1 MITEPIEFA
10 LIAVAAGLGLLALV
24 FVVLRLVAPR
34 APEASLLAPAALPM
48 ESTPET
54 GLVVAQ
60 QGGRLLYTNERA
72 RQFFGL
78 NGETV
83 SLNSLA
89 RRVTPSDSFLELFA
103 ATGSARLSVEASGR
117 QLEATSLHLPG
128 EAGRPSRVVVLLKE
142 AGRLLYPAAEA
153 QSLEA
158 LRHIAELNREIAA
171 QLELADVL
179 RTSLD
184 CVGRAYPYDVAEIN
198 LWDAAEQVL
207 RPARIAGRREYERL
221 ATRNAWTYR
230 PGEYLT
236 GYLAERREPLIVG
249 DLRTFTLARPR
260 LPFEDLPARAYAGFP
275 LLAGDEFLGT
285 LELVSFTEN
294 AYKPADEPLLLALAE
309 QTAVAIR
316 NAYAYAAQQRRA
328 DEFASLAEITRATEA
343 TAGPRELYHR
353 LTRAIARLLKADLV
367 GFLLYDERERAL
379 VPQLPF
385 YGVPDAVLENY
396 RLPLPPNSPAE
407 RLWREAP
414 HLLRNN
420 LRDEPAVA
428 ALGLKELVELTGARA
443 TLMAPVTRG
452 ERRMGVVQV
461 CHSAGGAAF
470 TEADARL
477 LCAFANQAAVILE
490 NARLVREAEA
500 RAAQAEELR
509 EIAVAAAE
517 GTDLDSSLRLVMAR
531 AARLLQFDVGLIA
544 LLDETRGELRPHPA
558 SIYGAAAA
566 GAADLVIRTDDP
578 QFAYSVTR
586 TRRPF
591 VSGNAPRD
599 RRILKQYRP
608 GIERYGAQSVM
619 AAPLV
624 AGDRS
629 IGEFIIMSRRTRA
642 YSKADL
648 RLLATVAAQVASA
661 IDRARLHAA
670 TDQNLQRRVE
680 QLTAL
685 TRIGRE
691 LNRTLELTPLV
702 RLVREELLRITPA
715 VDVSIAVLAAAAP
728 EAPPRVALRIG
739 AGEEAAPD
747 PVSPYPAP
755 LTTSALSADEE
766 AVVTTGRALSQP
778 GPPAQ
783 LFVPITEQD
792 EVVGVITLT
801 APDSAA
807 LDETTLETASALAAQ
822 TAIAVA
828 NARRY
833 DEQIRRSEQLRR
845 RADQLAQL
853 LELART
859 VRSDRP
865 LADNLESIAFG
876 LQEAVGFNV
885 VNIHLL
891 EPQTRRTRRVVSVG
905 LPLPVIEETR
915 HVQHAWENIERLMRD
930 EFRISQ
936 SYFLPQERAAHLTVG
951 LETIPMPGGGR
962 SGEGGPSAWHPDD
975 MLIVPLQG
983 AGAEPLGFISLDDP
997 RDGQRPTRAV
1007 IEVVEIFAN
1016 QAAQTIENVR
1026 LYQAVERRAQRLLAL
1041 HHVTQRLPALTTP
1054 DQLLQAVAEALL
1066 HEMKLDVVVIAFQQ
1080 DGQLTPVARAGA
1092 IRPEIS
1098 LEALL
1103 RQTNPLAHAMDQE
1116 FAAFATNVRRS
1127 DWETSPLI
1135 ILLRIHSFM
1144 CVPLG
1149 APGRIL
1155 GVLFAGAQSA
1165 ENAVDASDL
1174 ELFNILASQLSARL
1188 ESLQLEH
1195 DIQMRATQLA
1205 ALADASRQMTA
1216 TLRSEDV
1223 VQAVLTHLRSVVPYD
1238 SLTLWLRTS
1247 DARGRERRAFD
1258 RDLLRIVAARG
1269 FENDAE
1275 RLGLTVAIDDS
1286 ALFAEMARTG
1296 QAVIVRDTHA
1306 DPRFPGGEYQL
1317 TRSWLGAPLI
1327 AKGQVIGALT
1337 LDAAAPDFYTPSAA
1351 QLLMAF
1357 ASQAAAALDNARL
1370 FEENVARGEEIAA
1383 RSQRLALLNRVS
1395 AELSGTLDPEA
1406 MFSVLLRELLAA
1418 VGVARAAAYDVA
1430 APDAEAIHVIVH
1442 TPSGE
1447 PPLPLPTSLVARIR
1461 ESLAPVV
1468 VDDLADEP
1476 LLGAPDRAMLEAAGV
1491 KSLLVMPL
1499 VAARTLVAA
1508 VVLAE
1513 TQEPRS
1519 FAPGEIELV
1528 QTLANQAAVAIQNA
1542 RLFDEVQLRA
1552 AELGQ
1557 RNERMRALNTLS
1569 STLSA
1574 TLEAEILLRE
1584 AAEQL
1589 VEMFGADHVSV
1600 LLMDELSLHAVV
1612 EAEAPLLGAR
1622 GLRLPPAA
1630 DAMPGQALARRVVL
1644 VRELAEDTY
1653 FDASF
1658 RARLRGL
1665 GVRSLLLAPFVAQ
1678 GRPLGAFTLESF
1690 SPRAFTTD
1698 EIELCQTIAAQ
1709 IASALTNAFF
1719 ARDLEKR
1726 VAQRTEELSRERDRV
1741 ETLLQITSELSSS
1754 LELDRVLHRALQL
1767 VTEAVGATQ
1776 GSIFT
1781 VDAETD
1787 QLIYRAALGSPKV
1800 LPPGGEPAP
1809 LKKHEG
1815 LVGWVMKNRQAVVI
1829 HNLETDTR
1837 WKKLPGQKVQ
1847 HRSALAVPL
1856 TANEE
1861 VLGALILYS
1870 PLDNAFDEEQKRLV
1884 MAAANQVGAATNNAE
1899 LYRILREQ
1907 AERLGSLLR
1916 IQQVETTKNRAI
1928 LEGIADGVLVTD
1940 SDGRISLLNAACER
1954 LLSLKREQTV
1964 GRPIA
1969 DFIGLF
1975 GAGGRALFDSIAEWS
1990 NEPQRS
1996 APGDVVTER
2005 VELEDS
2011 QRILLISVS
2020 PVTTG
2025 EEYLGA
2031 VALIRDITREVEVDR
2046 LKTEFVTNVS
2056 HELLT
2061 PLTVIKGYTDVLL
2074 MGAAGPISPM
2084 QAKSLDLIRAHSD
2097 RLNMLVKDLLDR
2109 ARIESGKVQ
2118 LVLGPLSVRDILN
2131 TVVET
2136 VQAQMVESKKTM
2148 NLHVDVPAD
2157 LPSAWGDHM
2166 RLTQVLSNLAEN
2178 AYNYTPADGTI
2189 TLRARLVGPEI
2200 IIEISDTGIGIPDE
2214 HRARLFDRFFRGN
2227 HPLVMATAGAGLG
2240 LSIAR
2245 QLTEMQGGRL
2255 WLKESVVD
2263 RGSTFAVALPVATPE
2278 KIKELAV
2285 GAR

>member
-1 MITEPIEFA
+1 MTEPIEFA

-24 FVVLRLVAPR
+24 FVALRLVAPR
-34 APEASLLAPAALPM
+34 APEASLLAPVALPM

-54 GLVVAQ
+54 GLVVVQ
-60 QGGRLLYTNERA
+60 QGGKLLYTNERA

-78 NGETV
+78 NGEAV
-83 SLNSLA
+83 SLNNLA
-89 RRVTPSDSFLELFA
+89 RRVSPSDSFLELFA
-103 ATGSARLSVEASGR
+103 GAGSARLSVDASGR

-128 EAGRPSRVVVLLKE
+128 EAGRPGRIVLLLKE
-142 AGRLLYPAAEA
+142 ASRMLYRVADAPS
-153 QSLEA
+153 QEA
-158 LRHIAELNREIAA
+158 LRLVAELNREIAA
-171 QLELADVL
+171 QLELPQVL
-179 RTSLD
+179 QTSLD
-184 CVGRAYPYDVAEIN
+184 CLSRLYSYDIAQIN
-198 LWDAAEQVL
+198 LWDKAEQTL
-207 RPARIAGRREYERL
+207 RPAQISGPREYERL
-221 ATRNAWTYR
+221 VTRNGWSYR
-230 PGEYLT
+230 LGEYLT
-236 GYLAERREPLIVG
+236 GYVAERREPVIVG
-249 DLRTFTLARPR
+249 DLKTFTLARPR
-260 LPFEDLPARAYAGFP
+260 LSLDDWPLRGYAGLP
-275 LLAGDEFLGT
+275 LLAGEQFLGT
-285 LELVSFTEN
+285 LELASFTEN
-294 AYKPADEPLLLALAE
+294 AYKPADEPLLAALAE
-309 QTAVAIR
+309 QIAVAIR
-316 NAYAYAAQQRRA
+316 NAYAYAEQQRRA

-343 TAGPRELYHR
+343 TAEPRELLRR
-353 LTRAIARLLKADLV
+353 LTGAIARLMKVDMV
-367 GFLLYDERERAL
+367 GFLFYDERERAL
-379 VPQLPF
+379 IAQLPF
-385 YGVPDAVLENY
+385 HGVPDAALENY
-396 RLPLPPNSPAE
+396 RLPVPANSAGE

-414 HLLRNN
+414 YLLLNA
-420 LRDEPAVA
+420 LRTEPAVA
-428 ALGLKELVELTGARA
+428 TLGLTALVELTGAQA
-443 TLMAPVTRG
+443 TLLVPITRG
-452 ERRMGVVQV
+452 EKRLGVIQV
-461 CHSAGGAAF
+461 CNHTSGAPFA
-470 TEADARL
+470 ESEVRL
-477 LCAFANQAAVILE
+477 LSAFASQAAVILE
-490 NARLVREAEA
+490 NARLVREAQA

-509 EIAVAAAE
+509 QIAAGAAE
-517 GTDLDSSLRLVMAR
+517 GTDLDSILRLVMER
-531 AARLLQFDVGLIA
+531 SAALFRFDIGLIA
-544 LLDETRGELRPHPA
+544 LLDEARGELRPHPA
-558 SIYGAAAA
+558 SVYGLAAAA
-566 GAADLVIRTDDP
+566 AADLVIHTSDP
-578 QFAYSVTR
+578 QFTYSVTR

-591 VSGNAPRD
+591 VTGNAQRD
-599 RRILKQYRP
+599 RRIIGVYRP
-608 GIERYGAQSVM
+608 GVERYGAQSVM
-619 AAPLV
+619 DAPLIV
-624 AGDRS
+624 GDRS
-629 IGEFIIMSRRTRA
+629 IGEFIVISRRAGA
-642 YSKADL
+642 YSKTDL
-648 RLLATVAAQVASA
+648 QLLATVAAQVASA

-670 TDQNLQRRVE
+670 TDQTLQRRVE

-685 TRIGRE
+685 THIGRE
-691 LNRTLELTPLV
+691 LNRTLELDPLV
-702 RLVREELLRITPA
+702 RLVREELLRTTPA
-715 VDVSIAVLAAAAP
+715 TEVSIVVLDAP
-728 EAPPRVALRIG
+728 ATEAPPRIALRVG
-739 AGEEAAPD
+739 DGDEPD
-747 PVSPYPAP
+747 ELP
-755 LTTSALSADEE
+755 LPSAALSSDEQE
-766 AVVTTGRALSQP
+766 VLKTGRALHRP
-778 GPPAQ
+778 GPTSR
-783 LFVPITEQD
+783 LLVPIMEQ
-792 EVVGVITLT
+792 EEAVGVIALT
-801 APDSAA
+801 AADPFAF
-807 LDETTLETASALAAQ
+807 DETALETASALAAQ

-833 DEQIRRSEQLRR
+833 AEQIKRSEQLRR

-865 LADNLESIAFG
+865 LEVNLEAIAFG

-891 EPQTRRTRRVVSVG
+891 EAQTRRTRRAVAVG
-905 LPLPVIEETR
+905 LPLPVIEATR
-915 HVQHAWENIERLMRD
+915 GVQHAWENIERLMRD
-930 EFRISQ
+930 EFRLSQ

-951 LETIPMPGGGR
+951 LETIPMPGGER
-962 SGEGGPSAWHPDD
+962 VSESGPSAWHPDD
-975 MLIVPLQG
+975 LLIVPLQG

-997 RDGQRPTRAV
+997 RDGRRPSRAV

-1016 QAAQTIENVR
+1016 QAVQTIENVR
-1026 LYQAVERRAQRLLAL
+1026 LYQAAERRARRLLAL
-1041 HHVTQRLPALTTP
+1041 HHVTQRLSELTAP
-1054 DQLLQAVAEALL
+1054 DELLQATAEALL
-1066 HEMKLDVVVIAFQQ
+1066 HEMKLDVVVIAFPR
-1080 DGQLTPVARAGA
+1080 DGHLTPVAQAGA
-1092 IRPEIS
+1092 IRPEIK

-1103 RQTNPLAHAMDQE
+1103 RQTNPLTHAIDQE
-1116 FAAFATNVRRS
+1116 FAAFSTNVRRS

-1144 CVPLG
+1144 CVPIS
-1149 APGRIL
+1149 APGRNL
-1155 GVLFAGAQSA
+1155 GALFAGAQSA
-1165 ENAVDASDL
+1165 ESALEATDL
-1174 ELFNILASQLSARL
+1174 ELFNILANQVSARL
-1188 ESLQLEH
+1188 ESLQLER
-1195 DIQMRATQLA
+1195 DIQTRATQLA
-1205 ALADASRQMTA
+1205 ALAEASRQMTA

-1223 VQAVLTHLRSVVPYD
+1223 VQAVLTHLRPIIPYD
-1238 SLTLWLRTS
+1238 SLTLWLRS
-1247 DARGRERRAFD
+1247 PDGRGRERRAFD
-1258 RDLLRIVAARG
+1258 RDLLRIAAAQG

-1306 DPRFPGGEYQL
+1306 DPRFPGGEYQP

-1337 LDAAAPDFYTPSAA
+1337 LDATAPDFYSPSAA
-1351 QLLMAF
+1351 QLLLAF
-1357 ASQAAAALDNARL
+1357 ANQAAAALDNARL
-1370 FEENVARGEEIAA
+1370 FEENVERGEEVTA

-1395 AELSGTLDPEA
+1395 AELSGTLDPET

-1418 VGVARAAAYDVA
+1418 VNVRQAAAYDLEPTEAGMFRVIAQMPLA
-1430 APDAEAIHVIVH
+1430 AP
-1442 TPSGE
+1442 T
-1447 PPLPLPTSLVARIR
+1447 LPLPASLVARIR

-1468 VDDLADEP
+1468 VNEVADEP
-1476 LLGAPDRAMLEAAGV
+1476 LLSAPERAALEAAGAQ
-1491 KSLLVMPL
+1491 SLLVMPL
-1499 VAARTLVAA
+1499 VAARTLVAT

-1513 TQEPRS
+1513 TSGRHG
-1519 FAPGEIELV
+1519 FTPGEIELV

-1552 AELGQ
+1552 AELSR

-1574 TLEAEILLRE
+1574 TLEVEALLRE
-1584 AAEQL
+1584 SVEQL
-1589 VEMFGADHVSV
+1589 AEMFGADHVSA
-1600 LLMDELSLHAVV
+1600 LLVDELALHASV
-1612 EAEAPLLGAR
+1612 EAEAPPLGTR
-1622 GLRLPPAA
+1622 GLRLLPTA
-1630 DAMPGQALARRVVL
+1630 DAMPNQVLARRVVL
-1644 VRELAEDTY
+1644 VRELADDAY
-1653 FDASF
+1653 FDPGF
-1658 RARLRGL
+1658 RARLGHL

-1690 SPRAFTTD
+1690 SSRSFTTD

-1781 VDAETD
+1781 LDTETD

-1800 LPPGGEPAP
+1800 LPPGGEPAS
-1809 LKKHEG
+1809 LKKYDG
-1815 LVGWVMKNRQAVVI
+1815 LVGWVMKNRQPVVI
-1829 HNLETDTR
+1829 HNLETDAR
-1837 WKKLPGQKVQ
+1837 WKKLPGQNVQ

-1856 TANEE
+1856 LANEE

-1870 PLDNAFDEEQKRLV
+1870 PLDHAFDEEQKRLV

-1916 IQQVETTKNRAI
+1916 VQQVETTKNRAI

-1940 SDGRISLLNAACER
+1940 ADGKISLLNTACER
-1954 LLSLKREQTV
+1954 LLALDRKTTV

-1975 GAGGRALFDSIAEWS
+1975 GAGGRALFDSITAWS
-1990 NEPQRS
+1990 TEPTPG
-1996 APGDVVTER
+1996 APGDVVTQR

-2074 MGAAGPISPM
+2074 MGAAGPVSPM

-2097 RLNMLVKDLLDR
+2097 RLNLLVKDLLDR

-2131 TVVET
+2131 SVVEM
-2136 VQAQMVESKKTM
+2136 VQAQMVESQKAM
-2148 NLHVDVPAD
+2148 NLHVDVPDD
-2157 LPSAWGDHM
+2157 LPSAWGDHV

-2178 AYNYTPADGTI
+2178 AYNYTPANGTL
-2189 TLRARLVGPEI
+2189 TLRARCDGPEI
-2200 IIEISDTGIGIPDE
+2200 IMEVTDTGIGIPDE
-2214 HRARLFDRFFRGN
+2214 HRPRLFDRFFRGDD
-2227 HPLVMATAGAGLG
+2227 PLVMATAGAGLG

-2245 QLTEMQGGRL
+2245 QLIEMQGGRI
-2255 WLKESVVD
+2255 WLKESAVG
-2263 RGSTFAVALPVATPE
+2263 RGSTFAVTLPVATPE
-2278 KIKELAV
+2278 MIKELAV

>member
-1 MITEPIEFA
+1 MVTEPIEFA
-10 LIAVAAGLGLLALV
+10 LIAVAAGMGLLALV
-24 FVVLRLVAPR
+24 FVALRLVAPR
-34 APEASLLAPAALPM
+34 APEVSLLAPAALPL

-60 QGGRLLYTNERA
+60 QGGRLLYANERA

-78 NGETV
+78 NGEAA
-83 SLNSLA
+83 SLDSLA

-103 ATGSARLSVEASGR
+103 ATGSARLSVETSGR

-142 AGRLLYPAAEA
+142 AGRVLYHPTDA

-158 LRHIAELNREIAA
+158 LRLVAELNREIAA
-171 QLELADVL
+171 QLELPDVL
-179 RTSLD
+179 RTSLE
-184 CVGRAYPYDVAEIN
+184 CVGRAYPYDIAEIN
-198 LWDAAEQVL
+198 LWDVARQVL
-207 RPARIAGRREYERL
+207 RPARFAGQREYERL

-260 LPFEDLPARAYAGFP
+260 LAFEELPARAYAGFP
-275 LLAGDEFLGT
+275 LLAGGEFLGT

-343 TAGPRELYHR
+343 TADRRELYRR
-353 LTRAIARLLKADLV
+353 LTGAIARLMKVDLV

-379 VPQLPF
+379 LPQLPF
-385 YGVPDAVLENY
+385 HGVPDAVLENY
-396 RLPLPPNSPAE
+396 RLPLPPRSEAE

-414 HLLRNN
+414 YLLVNA
-420 LRDEPAVA
+420 LRDEPALA
-428 ALGLKELVELTGARA
+428 ALGLLELVELTGARA
-443 TLMAPVTRG
+443 TLLAPVTRG
-452 ERRMGVVQV
+452 EKRLGVVQV
-461 CHSAGGAAF
+461 CNHTGGASF
-470 TEADARL
+470 TEAEARL
-477 LCAFANQAAVILE
+477 LCAFASQAAVILE

-500 RAAQAEELR
+500 RAVQAEELR
-509 EIAVAAAE
+509 AIAAGAAE
-517 GTDLDSSLRLVMAR
+517 GTDLDNILRLVMTR
-531 AARLLQFDVGLIA
+531 AARLFQFDVGLIA
-544 LLDETRGELRPHPA
+544 LLDEARGELRPHPA
-558 SIYGAAAA
+558 SVYGAAAA
-566 GAADLVIRTDDP
+566 DAADLVIYADNP

-586 TRRPF
+586 TRRSF
-591 VSGNAPRD
+591 LSGNAPRD
-599 RRILKQYRP
+599 RRILHQYRP
-608 GIERYGAQSVM
+608 GIERYGVQSAM

-629 IGEFIIMSRRTRA
+629 IGEFIIMSRRAHA
-642 YSKADL
+642 YTKADL

-670 TDQNLQRRVE
+670 TDQSLQRRVE

-691 LNRTLELTPLV
+691 LNQTLELAPLV
-702 RLVREELLRITPA
+702 RLVREELLRTTPA
-715 VDVSIAVLAAAAP
+715 TEVSIVVLAVAIP
-728 EAPPRVALRIG
+728 GTPPRVALRVSG
-739 AGEEAAPD
+739 NSAAEPED
-747 PVSPYPAP
+747 
-755 LTTSALSADEE
+755 SALSADEQG
-766 AVVTTGRALSQP
+766 VLTTGRALSRP
-778 GPPAQ
+778 GAPAR
-783 LFVPITEQD
+783 LFVPILEQD
-792 EVVGVITLT
+792 QVVGVITLT
-801 APDSAA
+801 AADPAA
-807 LDETTLETASALAAQ
+807 FDETTLETASALAAQ

-833 DEQIRRSEQLRR
+833 DEQIKRSEQLRR

-865 LADNLESIAFG
+865 LADNLEAIALG

-891 EPQTRRTRRVVSVG
+891 DPQTRRTRRVVSVG

-930 EFRISQ
+930 EFRLSQ
-936 SYFLPQERAAHLTVG
+936 SYFLPQERAAHLTIG
-951 LETIPMPGGGR
+951 LETIPMPGGERG
-962 SGEGGPSAWHPDD
+962 GAGGPSAWHPDD
-975 MLIVPLQG
+975 LLIVPLQG

-1026 LYQAVERRAQRLLAL
+1026 LYQAAERRAQRLLAL

-1054 DQLLQAVAEALL
+1054 DQLLQAIAEALL
-1066 HEMKLDVVVIAFQQ
+1066 HEMKLDVVLIAFSR
-1080 DGQLTPVARAGA
+1080 DGRLAPVAQAGA
-1092 IRPEIS
+1092 IRPEIN

-1103 RQTNPLAHAMDQE
+1103 RQANPLAHAIDQE

-1149 APGRIL
+1149 VPGRNP
-1155 GVLFAGAQSA
+1155 GALFAGAQSA
-1165 ENAVDASDL
+1165 ENALDASDL
-1174 ELFNILASQLSARL
+1174 ELFNILANQVSARL
-1188 ESLQLEH
+1188 ESLQLER
-1195 DIQMRATQLA
+1195 DIQTRATQLA

-1223 VQAVLTHLRSVVPYD
+1223 VQAVLTHLRPIVAYD
-1238 SLTLWLRTS
+1238 SLTLWLRS
-1247 DARGRERRAFD
+1247 LDARGRERRAFD
-1258 RDLLRIVAARG
+1258 RDVLRITAAQG

-1306 DPRFPGGEYQL
+1306 DPRFPGGEYQT

-1327 AKGQVIGALT
+1327 AKGQIIGALT
-1337 LDAAAPDFYTPSAA
+1337 LDAAAPDFYSPAAA

-1357 ASQAAAALDNARL
+1357 ANQAAAALDNARL
-1370 FEENVARGEEIAA
+1370 FEENVERGAEVAA

-1406 MFSVLLRELLAA
+1406 MFGVLLRELLAA
-1418 VGVARAAAYDVA
+1418 VGVERATAYHSGG
-1430 APDAEAIHVIVH
+1430 PEGESFRPIVH
-1442 TPSGE
+1442 APLGGAR
-1447 PPLPLPTSLVARIR
+1447 PLPLPATLAARIQ
-1461 ESLAPVV
+1461 ESLAPVL

-1476 LLGAPDRAMLEAAGV
+1476 STSSGLLSAPERAMLEAAGV
-1491 KSLLVMPL
+1491 RSLLVMPL
-1499 VAARTLVAA
+1499 IAARTLVA
-1508 VVLAE
+1508 VVALAE
-1513 TQEPRS
+1513 TQGPRN
-1519 FAPGEIELV
+1519 FTPGEIELV

-1552 AELGQ
+1552 AELSQ

-1574 TLEAEILLRE
+1574 TLEAETLLRE
-1584 AAEQL
+1584 SAEQL
-1589 VEMFGADHVSV
+1589 AEMFGVDHVST
-1600 LLMDELSLHAVV
+1600 LLMDEFSLHAVI

-1630 DAMPGQALARRVVL
+1630 DAMPGQVLARRVVL

-1658 RARLRGL
+1658 RAKLGAL
-1665 GVRSLLLAPFVAQ
+1665 GVRSLLLAPFIAQ

-1690 SPRAFTTD
+1690 SPRTFTTD

-1837 WKKLPGQKVQ
+1837 WKQLAGQKVQ
-1847 HRSALAVPL
+1847 HKSALAVPL
-1856 TANEE
+1856 MANEE

-1870 PLDNAFDEEQKRLV
+1870 PLDRAFDEEQKRLV

-1940 SDGRISLLNAACER
+1940 SEGRISLLNAACER
-1954 LLSLKREQTV
+1954 LLSLQREQTV

-1990 NEPQRS
+1990 KDPQRS

-2011 QRILLISVS
+2011 QRILLVSVS

-2025 EEYLGA
+2025 DEYLGA

-2084 QAKSLDLIRAHSD
+2084 QARSLDLIRTHSD
-2097 RLNMLVKDLLDR
+2097 RLNLLVKDLLDR

-2148 NLHVDVPAD
+2148 NLHLDVPDD
-2157 LPSAWGDHM
+2157 LPSAWGDHV

-2178 AYNYTPADGTI
+2178 AYNYTPADGTV
-2189 TLRARLVGPEI
+2189 TLRARLAGSEI
-2200 IIEISDTGIGIPDE
+2200 ILEVSDTGIGIPDE
-2214 HRARLFDRFFRGN
+2214 HRPRLFDRFFRGDD
-2227 HPLVMATAGAGLG
+2227 PLVMATSGAGLG

-2245 QLTEMQGGRL
+2245 QLAEMQGGRL
-2255 WLKESVVD
+2255 WLKESVVGQ
-2263 RGSTFAVALPVATPE
+2263 GSTFAVALPVATPE
-2278 KIKELAV
+2278 KLKELAV

>member
-1 MITEPIEFA
+1 MVTEPIEFA

-24 FVVLRLVAPR
+24 FVALRLVAPR
-34 APEASLLAPAALPM
+34 APEVSLLAPAALPM

-60 QGGRLLYTNERA
+60 QGGKLLYANERA

-78 NGETV
+78 NGEAV

-103 ATGSARLSVEASGR
+103 ATGSARLNVEASGR

-142 AGRLLYPAAEA
+142 AGRALYPNAET

-158 LRHIAELNREIAA
+158 LRLIAELNREIAA
-171 QLELADVL
+171 QLELPDVL

-184 CVGRAYPYDVAEIN
+184 CVGRAYPYDAAEIN

-207 RPARIAGRREYERL
+207 RPARIAGRREYARL
-221 ATRNAWTYR
+221 AMRNAWTYR

-260 LPFEDLPARAYAGFP
+260 LAFEDLPARAYAGFP

-294 AYKPADEPLLLALAE
+294 AYRPADEPLLLALAE

-343 TAGPRELYHR
+343 TADPRELYRR
-353 LTRAIARLLKADLV
+353 LTDAIARLLKVDLV

-379 VPQLPF
+379 IPQPPF
-385 YGVPDAVLENY
+385 HGVPDAVLENY
-396 RLPLPPNSPAE
+396 RLPLPSSSPAE

-414 HLLRNN
+414 YLLCND
-420 LRDEPAVA
+420 LRQEPVVE
-428 ALGLKELVELTGARA
+428 ALGLRELVELTGARA

-452 ERRMGVVQV
+452 EKRLGVVQV
-461 CHSAGGAAF
+461 CHNTGGAAF
-470 TEADARL
+470 TEAEAHL

-531 AARLLQFDVGLIA
+531 AARLFQFDVGLIA

-558 SIYGAAAA
+558 SVYGAAAA
-566 GAADLVIRTDDP
+566 DAADLVIYTDDP

-591 VSGNAPRD
+591 ISGNAPRD

-624 AGDRS
+624 VGDRS
-629 IGEFIIMSRRTRA
+629 IGEFIIMSRRVRA

-648 RLLATVAAQVASA
+648 RLLATVAAQVAST

-715 VDVSIAVLAAAAP
+715 ADVSIVVLAAAAP
-728 EAPPRVALRIG
+728 GAAPRVALRIG

-747 PVSPYPAP
+747 PFLPYPAP
-755 LTTSALSADEE
+755 LTTAALSADEE
-766 AVVTTGRALSQP
+766 EVVTTGRALNRP
-778 GPPAQ
+778 GPAAR
-783 LFVPITEQD
+783 LFVPIMEQD
-792 EVVGVITLT
+792 EVVGVITLI

-807 LDETTLETASALAAQ
+807 FDETTLETASALAAQ

-865 LADNLESIAFG
+865 LADNLEAIAFG

-905 LPLPVIEETR
+905 LPLSVIEETR

-930 EFRISQ
+930 EFRLSQ

-951 LETIPMPGGGR
+951 LETIPMPGEGR
-962 SGEGGPSAWHPDD
+962 GEGGPFAWHPDD
-975 MLIVPLQG
+975 LLIVPLQG

-1054 DQLLQAVAEALL
+1054 DELLQTIAEALL
-1066 HEMKLDVVVIAFQQ
+1066 REMKLDVVVIAFPR
-1080 DGQLTPVARAGA
+1080 DGRLAPVARAGA
-1092 IRPEIS
+1092 IRPEIN

-1103 RQTNPLAHAMDQE
+1103 RQANPLAHAIDQE
-1116 FAAFATNVRRS
+1116 FAAFSTNVRRS

-1144 CVPLG
+1144 CVPLS
-1149 APGRIL
+1149 APGWNM
-1155 GVLFAGAQSA
+1155 GALFAGAQSA
-1165 ENAVDASDL
+1165 ENALDAADL
-1174 ELFNILASQLSARL
+1174 ELFNILANQLSARL
-1188 ESLQLEH
+1188 ESLQLER

-1205 ALADASRQMTA
+1205 ALAEASRQMTA

-1238 SLTLWLRTS
+1238 SLTLWLRS
-1247 DARGRERRAFD
+1247 GDARGRERRAFD
-1258 RDLLRIVAARG
+1258 RDVLRIAAAQG

-1337 LDAAAPDFYTPSAA
+1337 LDAADPDFYTPSAA

-1357 ASQAAAALDNARL
+1357 ANQAAAALDNARL
-1370 FEENVARGEEIAA
+1370 FEENVERGAEITA

-1406 MFSVLLRELLAA
+1406 MFGVLLRELLAA
-1418 VGVARAAAYDVA
+1418 VGVERAAAYDVA
-1430 APDAEAIHVIVH
+1430 TLDAEAFRAIVH
-1442 TPSGE
+1442 TPPGE
-1447 PPLPLPTSLVARIR
+1447 PPLPLPTALVARIQ
-1461 ESLAPVV
+1461 ESLAPVM

-1476 LLGAPDRAMLEAAGV
+1476 LLSAPDRAMLEAAGV
-1491 KSLLVMPL
+1491 RSLLVMPL
-1499 VAARTLVAA
+1499 VAARTLVA
-1508 VVLAE
+1508 VVLLAE
-1513 TQEPRS
+1513 TQGPRS
-1519 FAPGEIELV
+1519 FATGEIELV

-1552 AELGQ
+1552 AELGR

-1569 STLSA
+1569 STLSS

-1589 VEMFGADHVSV
+1589 VEMFGADHVSM
-1600 LLMDELSLHAVV
+1600 LLMDELSLHAVL
-1612 EAEAPLLGAR
+1612 ETEAPLLGAR

-1630 DAMPGQALARRVVL
+1630 DAMPGQVLARRVVL

-1653 FDASF
+1653 FEASF
-1658 RARLRGL
+1658 RARLGGL

-1690 SPRAFTTD
+1690 SPRSFTTD

-1781 VDAETD
+1781 VDPETD

-1837 WKKLPGQKVQ
+1837 WKKLPAQKVQ
-1847 HRSALAVPL
+1847 HKSALAVPL
-1856 TANEE
+1856 MANEE

-1870 PLDNAFDEEQKRLV
+1870 PLDRAFDEEQKRLV

-1940 SDGRISLLNAACER
+1940 SEGRISLLNTACER

-1975 GAGGRALFDSIAEWS
+1975 GAGGRALFDSITAWS

-2020 PVTTG
+2020 PVTTSD
-2025 EEYLGA
+2025 EYLGT

-2074 MGAAGPISPM
+2074 MGAAGPVSPM

-2097 RLNMLVKDLLDR
+2097 RLNLLVKDLLDR

-2189 TLRARLVGPEI
+2189 TLRARLAGPEI
-2200 IIEISDTGIGIPDE
+2200 IIEVSDTGIGIPE
-2214 HRARLFDRFFRGN
+2214 EQRRRLFDRFFRGD
-2227 HPLVMATAGAGLG
+2227 HPLVMATSGAGLG